1 MKDLKEKKDFEVLKN
16 ENFSVVMYWA
26 EGCGVCEVAKPN
38 FEKLEPKFKNY
49 KFYKVKMT
57 DETYGFYKKYE
68 EEQKVTVPAV
78 DEDGDP
84 ILDARGKQMT
94 RNTMGYINQVP
105 KYYVFHGSEATD
117 EDQYGL
123 LGKVDG
129 HNLEQLNSILEQIGA
144 LEEQDNEEA

>member
-1 MKDLKEKKDFEVLKN
+1 MRDLEEKKDFEVLKN
-16 ENFSVVMYWA
+16 DNFSVVMYWA
-26 EGCGVCEVAKPN
+26 EGCGVCDMAKPN

-144 LEEQDNEEA
+144 LEEQDNGEA